1 MPEKWKL
8 LPTEPTAEM
17 GLAGIKAAGYLVD
30 GIDIFEIYTA
40 MIAAAPE
47 CPRGELLAIAARKN
61 PIAAAAALGAT
72 LPAAATGCWPCWS
85 CRRSVSLAER
95 AEADG
100 LCPHCDAELDL
111 DSWPPASM

>member
-1 MPEKWKL
+1 MSEKWKL

-17 GLAGIKAAGYLVD
+17 GRAGIKAAGYLVD

-47 CPRGELLAIAARKN
+47 CPRDDLVAIARKN
-61 PIAAAAALGAT
+61 PIAVAAALGAT
-72 LPAAATGCWPCWS
+72 LPAAATECWPCWS
-85 CRRSVSLAER
+85 CRRSVSLSER

-100 LCPHCDAELDL
+100 LCPHCNAELDL
-111 DSWPPASM
+111 ESWPPASM